1 MLKRLLAIIALC
13 LLTGLPAAAQAEPL
27 LIFAAASTTNAVQ
40 QVNQAFT
47 QATGVKVTA
56 SFASSGTLAK
66 QIASG
71 APAGVFLSANVKWM
85 DFLQQKGFL
94 EKGTRLNLLANRLV
108 LVAPNDSP
116 LDKVSISPRTDPLK
130 LLKGG
135 WLAMGD
141 PRHVPA
147 GSYGKEALASLGWWP
162 KLEKRLAL
170 AASVR
175 VALMM
180 VERGEAALG
189 IVYATD
195 ARISKKVKVVGVF
208 PAHSH
213 KPIVYPAALVAG
225 QVTPEARRYLEFLST
240 PQARKIF
247 ASFGFEAAPGK

>member
-1 MLKRLLAIIALC
+1 MLKRLLAIIVLC
-13 LLTGLPAAAQAEPL
+13 MLTGLPAAAQAEPL
-27 LIFAAASTTNAVQ
+27 LVFAAASTTNAVQ
-40 QVNQAFT
+40 KVNQAFT
-47 QATGVKVTA
+47 QATGAKVTA

-66 QIASG
+66 QIANG
-71 APAGVFLSANVKWM
+71 APARVFLSANVKWV
-85 DFLQQKGFL
+85 DFLQEKGFL
-94 EKGTRLNLLANRLV
+94 EKGTRLDLLANRLV
-108 LVAPNDSP
+108 LVVPSDSP
-116 LDKVSISPRTDPLK
+116 LGPVDINRQVDPLK

-147 GSYGKEALASLGWWP
+147 GSYAKQALTSLGWWP

-195 ARISKKVKVVGVF
+195 AKISKKVKVVGVF
-208 PAHSH
+208 PPDTHN
-213 KPIVYPAALVAG
+213 PIVYPAALVAG
-225 QVTPEARRYLEFLST
+225 QVTPEAQRYLEFLQT
-240 PQARKIF
+240 PEARKIF

>member
-1 MLKRLLAIIALC
+1 VLKRLLAIIVLC
-13 LLTGLPAAAQAEPL
+13 MLTGLPAAAQAEPL
-27 LIFAAASTTNAVQ
+27 LVFAAASTTNAVQ
-40 QVNQAFT
+40 KVNQAFT
-47 QATGVKVTA
+47 QATGAKVTA

-66 QIASG
+66 QIANG
-71 APAGVFLSANVKWM
+71 APARVFLSANVKWV
-85 DFLQQKGFL
+85 DFLQEKGFL
-94 EKGTRLNLLANRLV
+94 EKGTRLDLLANRLV
-108 LVAPNDSP
+108 LVVPSDSP
-116 LDKVSISPRTDPLK
+116 LGPVDINRQVDPLK

-147 GSYGKEALASLGWWP
+147 GSYAKQALTSLGWWP

-195 ARISKKVKVVGVF
+195 AKISKKVKVVGVF
-208 PAHSH
+208 PPDTHN
-213 KPIVYPAALVAG
+213 PIVYPAALVAG
-225 QVTPEARRYLEFLST
+225 QVTPEAQRYLEFLQT
-240 PQARKIF
+240 PEARKIF